1 MKKFCLSFSI
11 ICIILGLTAI
21 GVLIWGVNQPD
32 VTTSFI
38 ITMCLSIASLLINGS
53 MFMWYY
59 TDLR

>member
-1 MKKFCLSFSI
+1 MKRFCLSFAI

-32 VTTSFI
+32 VTTGFI
-38 ITMCLSIASLLINGS
+38 ITMCLSIASLLMNGS